1 MQEDVEVI
9 AARKRKEE
17 DEPVDIDGVD
27 EAASTDQNGTLDE
40 DLAWADE
47 EPDEDTENWKLK
59 TIMKNEYDM

>member
-1 MQEDVEVI
+1 MI

>member
-17 DEPVDIDGVD
+17 DEPVDIDGVN

-59 TIMKNEYDM
+59 TIMKDEYDM

>member
-1 MQEDVEVI
+1 MI

-17 DEPVDIDGVD
+17 DEPIDIDGVGD
-27 EAASTDQNGTLDE
+27 AANTDQNGILDE

-59 TIMKNEYDM
+59 TIMKDEYDM

>member
-1 MQEDVEVI
+1 MI

-17 DEPVDIDGVD
+17 DEPVDIDGVN
-27 EAASTDQNGTLDE
+27 EAASTEQNGTLDE

>member
-17 DEPVDIDGVD
+17 DEPVDIDGVN
-27 EAASTDQNGTLDE
+27 EAASIDQNGTLDE

-59 TIMKNEYDM
+59 TIMKDEYDM

>member
-17 DEPVDIDGVD
+17 DEPVDIDGVN
-27 EAASTDQNGTLDE
+27 EAVSTDQNGTLDE

-47 EPDEDTENWKLK
+47 EADEDTENWKLK
-59 TIMKNEYDM
+59 TIMKDEYDM

>member
-17 DEPVDIDGVD
+17 DEPVDIDGVN

-40 DLAWADE
+40 DLTWADE

-59 TIMKNEYDM
+59 TIMKDEYDM

>member
-17 DEPVDIDGVD
+17 DEPIDIDGVN

-59 TIMKNEYDM
+59 TIMKDEYDV

>member
-17 DEPVDIDGVD
+17 DEPVDIDGVN
-27 EAASTDQNGTLDE
+27 EAASTDQNGTIDE

-59 TIMKNEYDM
+59 TIMKDEYDM